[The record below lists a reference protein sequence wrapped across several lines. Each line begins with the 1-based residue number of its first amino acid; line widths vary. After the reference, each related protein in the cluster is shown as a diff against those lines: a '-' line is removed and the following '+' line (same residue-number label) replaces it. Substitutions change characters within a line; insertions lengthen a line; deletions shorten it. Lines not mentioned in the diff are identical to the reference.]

1 MTATEAPQPQAA
13 TLLQAYWPE
22 RAGAR
27 WWRAG
32 LLAVVG
38 SLLLVAS
45 AKLPGIPAW
54 PVPISMQ
61 TFAVLVLGAAYGW
74 RLGAA
79 TVVLYLAYGLAG
91 LPVFANPGAGPAYFA
106 GTTGGY
112 LIGFAL
118 AAAAVGWLAERGWTR
133 GYVRTALAMVAG
145 NAVIYAFGL
154 VWLYAVLVVFQG
166 LEGWGMGRVVAAGMT
181 QFLVGDAVKLVVA
194 AALLPLAWRQRSRN
208 S

>member
-1 MTATEAPQPQAA
+1 MTATETPQPA

-22 RAGAR
+22 RSGAR
-27 WWRAG
+27 WWRAAA
-32 LLAVVG
+32 LAVVG

-45 AKLPGIPAW
+45 AKLPGVPAW

-61 TFAVLVLGAAYGW
+61 TFAVLVIGAAYGW

-79 TVVLYLAYGLAG
+79 TVVLYLAYGLSG

-112 LIGFAL
+112 LVGFAV
-118 AAAAVGWLAERGWTR
+118 AAAAVGWLAERGWSR
-133 GYVRTALAMVAG
+133 GFARTAAAMAVG

-154 VWLYAVLVVFQG
+154 GWLYAVLVGIQG
-166 LEGWGMGRVVAAGMT
+166 LEGWGVGRVVAAGMT
-181 QFLVGDAVKLVVA
+181 PFLLGDGVKLVLA
-194 AALLPLAWRQRSRN
+194 AALLPLAWRRSRRN
-208 S
+208 G